1 MRVVTKLA
9 QMEFRVGTIRR
20 EGDFLVMESDETQS
34 MKVKA
39 YIDATDVV
47 RMFRSGMKRD
57 VIGYL
62 AGVPRRARKAK
73 REKREDGRTQK
84 ALK

>member
-9 QMEFRVGTIRR
+9 QMEFRVGSIRR
-20 EGDFLVMESDETQS
+20 EGDFLIMESDEAQA

-47 RMFRSGMKRD
+47 QMFKSGMKPG
-57 VIGYL
+57 VIAYL
-62 AGVPRRARKAK
+62 AGVPGRARRAR
-73 REKREDGRTQK
+73 RTRK
-84 ALK
+84 E

>member
-9 QMEFRVGTIRR
+9 RTEFQVGTIRR

-39 YIDATDVV
+39 YIDASDVV
-47 RMFRSGMKRD
+47 RMLRSGMKRD
-57 VIGYL
+57 VIAYL
-62 AGVPRRARKAK
+62 VGVPRRARKAT
-73 REKREDGRTQK
+73 REKRRTERTQK
-84 ALK
+84 P